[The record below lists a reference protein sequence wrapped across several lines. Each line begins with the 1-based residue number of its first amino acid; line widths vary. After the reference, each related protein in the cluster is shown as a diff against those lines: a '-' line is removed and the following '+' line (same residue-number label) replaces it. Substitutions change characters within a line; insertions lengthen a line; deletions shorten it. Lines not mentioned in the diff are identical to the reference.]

1 MTTPGAISGQA
12 TTSSKAGVGAV
23 RDTGAKNAPGGQTAE
38 AEDGFGDVLSKL
50 QNSDSDEPA
59 LPKDHPRAGERTNA
73 RRHAIEAQLVPEGG
87 RADPNVGS
95 VPDVSDNDL
104 QLPSDPQ
111 LDGAVAVQSDPLGSF
126 ATVPNGVAG
135 VAPLNLVPSSAKNE
149 PGAPALLSSPPQ
161 SADPTA
167 AAGETRS
174 VTFRQTEAV
183 LQLQAEATAKGELG
197 NIDHPATAS
206 DPALAGL
213 APLGTAND
221 KDKLERAQRSRTPET
236 SMDISTPQ
244 GPNGAAALA
253 QRHEVSAAIALA
265 GLAPLG
271 TANDK
276 DKLERAQRSR
286 TPVTSMDMS
295 TPQGPN
301 GAAALAQRH
310 EVSAAIDRPKASV
323 LRQETH
329 FAPLST
335 VGPQASVSVGDGS
348 KSATAPEA
356 YGGEAAAGPDLVA
369 AALPS
374 FEDSSS
380 IATPPAQQI
389 AGRIAAE
396 ATSAPEFAERA
407 DMAPPMQQGMKP
419 ALKILQ
425 IQLQPADLGTVTVR
439 MELKDTELT
448 LHVEADRK
456 ETADLI
462 RNDRDTLT
470 NLLRSAGYNVD
481 TGSVR
486 IMDDRTLSSQQPGQQ
501 GAQTNLQSSAQSQ
514 SGASD
519 RQGHAQRGG
528 TGTNGG
534 DTGHQTGRNDT
545 NETTTNRPGRG
556 VYV

>member
-1 MTTPGAISGQA
+1 MTTPAAVAAQPNVP
-12 TTSSKAGVGAV
+12 SKAGVGST
-23 RDTGAKNAPGGQTAE
+23 RDAGAKSATGGQTAE
-38 AEDGFGDVLSKL
+38 GDDGFGDVLSKL
-50 QNSDSDEPA
+50 QQSDSDEPA

-73 RRHAIEAQLVPEGG
+73 RRHAIEAQLIPEGSP
-87 RADPNVGS
+87 ADPNVGS
-95 VPDVSDNDL
+95 ASGDSDNDL

-111 LDGAVAVQSDPLGSF
+111 LDGAVAVQSDPLGLA
-126 ATVPNGVAG
+126 ATVPNGMPGA
-135 VAPLNLVPSSAKNE
+135 APLNLFPTPAKNE
-149 PGAPALLSSPPQ
+149 PGAPTSSSPQ
-161 SADPTA
+161 TADPTA

-174 VTFRQTEAV
+174 EKFQGTEAG
-183 LQLQAEATAKGELG
+183 LQLQAEATGKGALG
-197 NIDHPATAS
+197 NIDQ
-206 DPALAGL
+206 LAMAG
-213 APLGTAND
+213 D
-221 KDKLERAQRSRTPET
+221 
-236 SMDISTPQ
+236 
-244 GPNGAAALA
+244 AALA
-253 QRHEVSAAIALA
+253 RSAPR
-265 GLAPLG
+265 GP
-271 TANDK
+271 ANDR

-286 TPVTSMDMS
+286 TPVASIDTS
-295 TPQGPN
+295 TPQAPN
-301 GAAALAQRH
+301 AAAAAVQRH
-310 EVSAAIDRPKASV
+310 EVSPAIDRPKASV

-335 VGPQASVSVGDGS
+335 STVGPQASGSVGDGD
-348 KSATAPEA
+348 KSGTGPEA
-356 YGGEAAAGPDLVA
+356 LHGEPASSAVA
-369 AALPS
+369 TLPS
-374 FEDSSS
+374 FEDSTS
-380 IATPPAQQI
+380 IAMPPAQQL
-389 AGRIAAE
+389 ADRIAAE

-407 DMAPPMQQGMKP
+407 GMAPPMQQGMKP

-462 RNDRDTLT
+462 RNDQDTLT

-486 IMDDRTLSSQQPGQQ
+486 IMDDRTLASQQLGQQ

-528 TGTNGG
+528 AGTNGG
-534 DTGHQTGRNDT
+534 DTGNQTGRNDT
-545 NETTTNRPGRG
+545 NETTANRPGRG

>member
-1 MTTPGAISGQA
+1 MTTTPSAVAGQA
-12 TTSSKAGVGAV
+12 NVPSKAGVGAV
-23 RDTGAKNAPGGQTAE
+23 RDTGAKSAPGGQTAE
-38 AEDGFGDVLSKL
+38 GEDGFGEVLSRL
-50 QNSDSDEPA
+50 QTSDSDEPA
-59 LPKDHPRAGERTNA
+59 LPKDHPRAGEPTNT
-73 RRHAIEAQLVPEGG
+73 RRHAIEAQLIPDDS

-111 LDGAVAVQSDPLGSF
+111 LDGAVAVQSDPLGLV
-126 ATVPNGVAG
+126 ATVPNGMAAG
-135 VAPLNLVPSSAKNE
+135 VAPPNLVPSPAKNE
-149 PGAPALLSSPPQ
+149 PGAATLLSSPPQ

-174 VTFRQTEAV
+174 VTFRPTEPT

-197 NIDHPATAS
+197 NIDPSHLVAAS
-206 DPALAGL
+206 DPALARL
-213 APLGTAND
+213 APRGPAD
-221 KDKLERAQRSRTPET
+221 DRDKLQRAQRSRTPAT
-236 SMDISTPQ
+236 SMDASTPQ
-244 GPNGAAALA
+244 VPNGAAAL
-253 QRHEVSAAIALA
+253 V
-265 GLAPLG
+265 
-271 TANDK
+271 
-276 DKLERAQRSR
+276 
-286 TPVTSMDMS
+286 
-295 TPQGPN
+295 
-301 GAAALAQRH
+301 QRH

-329 FAPLST
+329 FAPLSLST
-335 VGPQASVSVGDGS
+335 IGPQASVSAGDGS
-348 KSATAPEA
+348 KSPTAPEA
-356 YGGEAAAGPDLVA
+356 YGGEAAAAPDLV

-380 IATPPAQQI
+380 IAVPPAQQI
-389 AGRIAAE
+389 ADRITAE
-396 ATSAPEFAERA
+396 ATSAPEFVERTG
-407 DMAPPMQQGMKP
+407 MAPMQQGMKP

-439 MELKDTELT
+439 MELKDAELT

-462 RNDRDTLT
+462 RNDQDTLT

-486 IMDDRTLSSQQPGQQ
+486 ILDDRTLASQQSGQQ

-519 RQGHAQRGG
+519 RQGHAQRGD

-545 NETTTNRPGRG
+545 NETTTNRAGRG
-556 VYV
+556 LYV

>member
-1 MTTPGAISGQA
+1 M
-12 TTSSKAGVGAV
+12 
-23 RDTGAKNAPGGQTAE
+23 RDTGAKSAPGGQTAE
-38 AEDGFGDVLSKL
+38 GEDGFGDVLSKL

-73 RRHAIEAQLVPEGG
+73 RRHTIEAQLVPEGS

-104 QLPSDPQ
+104 QLLSDPQ
-111 LDGAVAVQSDPLGSF
+111 LDGAVTVQSDPLGLI

-149 PGAPALLSSPPQ
+149 PGAPTLFSSPPQ

-174 VTFRQTEAV
+174 VTFRQTEAG
-183 LQLQAEATAKGELG
+183 LQLPAEATAKGELG
-197 NIDHPATAS
+197 NIDHLATAS
-206 DPALAGL
+206 DPALA
-213 APLGTAND
+213 
-221 KDKLERAQRSRTPET
+221 R
-236 SMDISTPQ
+236 
-244 GPNGAAALA
+244 
-253 QRHEVSAAIALA
+253 
-265 GLAPLG
+265 LAPLG

-286 TPVTSMDMS
+286 TPVTSMDIS
-295 TPQGPN
+295 TPQAAN
-301 GAAALAQRH
+301 GAAALVQRH
-310 EVSAAIDRPKASV
+310 EISAAIDRPNASV
-323 LRQETH
+323 QRQETH

-348 KSATAPEA
+348 KSATPPEA
-356 YGGEAAAGPDLVA
+356 YGGEAAAAPDLVA

-380 IATPPAQQI
+380 IAMPPAQQI

-396 ATSAPEFAERA
+396 ATSAPEFAERT

-448 LHVEADRK
+448 LHVGADRK

-462 RNDRDTLT
+462 RNDQDTLT